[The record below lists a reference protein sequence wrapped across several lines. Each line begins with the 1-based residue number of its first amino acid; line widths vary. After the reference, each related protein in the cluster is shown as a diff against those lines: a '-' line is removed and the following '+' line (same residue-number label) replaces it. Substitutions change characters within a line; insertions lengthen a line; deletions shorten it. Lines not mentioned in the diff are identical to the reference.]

1 LAVTAFLMAPEA
13 LAASDSKEVKLA
25 PPRAAGEHTLIN
37 LGPLAIKMRTTSIVL
52 GAADGA
58 GDGSGGP
65 YGPNVSSFA
74 AARESGIYSVAGSAK
89 AALTLSF
96 DFGEFLANAVGRV
109 PIPMGGAAGHQ
120 LQAALSLQAGGK
132 LSLDVGSSFGFSS
145 QRAAP
150 DKPGGHL
157 SFSVN
162 ALKPWKRASLRWRYT
177 F

>member
-1 LAVTAFLMAPEA
+1 MSPEA

-37 LGPLAIKMRTTSIVL
+37 LGPLAIKMQTTSIVL

-58 GDGSGGP
+58 GAGGP
-65 YGPNVSSFA
+65 YAPNVSSFA

-96 DFGEFLANAVGRV
+96 DFGDFLANAVGRV
-109 PIPMGGAAGHQ
+109 PLPIGGAAGRQ

-132 LSLDVGSSFGFSS
+132 LSLDVGSTFGFSS

-157 SFSVN
+157 SFSIN